1 MNKKEVTN
9 VIVDSEVLD
18 STQRKR
24 IGTKEKLSLSGS
36 EINKII
42 DTVGIDKTKKRSSKP
57 TEPPQ
62 PPSDSDPTIEDEKEG
77 SNKKPRNKAKLKDK
91 KDKVS
96 KYVLKSDFD
105 GFKTDVNVKFDKI
118 ENRMENLVLKSDF
131 DGFKTDVNVKFD
143 KIENRME
150 NLVSKSDFNDFKTNV
165 NARMD
170 KIENRI
176 DKLENKIDNFIE
188 EQRLI
193 NYKTEHDI
201 ADMKKSVDKILDLL
215 TNKEK

>member
-1 MNKKEVTN
+1 MNKKEVTT
-9 VIVDSEVLD
+9 VIVDSEVLE
-18 STQRKR
+18 SSQKER

-62 PPSDSDPTIEDEKEG
+62 PPSDSDPTTEDEKEG
-77 SNKKPRNKAKLKDK
+77 SNKKPRNKAKPKDK

-118 ENRMENLVLKSDF
+118 ENRMENLV
-131 DGFKTDVNVKFD
+131 
-143 KIENRME
+143 
-150 NLVSKSDFNDFKTNV
+150 SKSDFNDFKTDVNVKMKNLVSKSEFDSFKNDV
-165 NARMD
+165 NARM
-170 KIENRI
+170 

-193 NYKTEHDI
+193 NHKTEHDI
-201 ADMKKSVDKILDLL
+201 ADVKKTVNKILDLL
-215 TNKEK
+215 TSKEK